1 MKQTIGGGRH
11 YDRGPGQIFG
21 RPLALKGFQGVCL
34 VPFLIPS
41 AVVFLKIL
49 KVLGSRNL
57 LLVLHLRVLW
67 WWFMGCMVVVYGMY
81 GGGLW
86 DVWWWFMGCG
96 ENLQGD

>member
-1 MKQTIGGGRH
+1 MWMYQSQNSRADFWQTSCAQRL
-11 YDRGPGQIFG
+11 PG
-21 RPLALKGFQGVCL
+21 CL

-96 ENLQGD
+96 ENLQDD

>member
-1 MKQTIGGGRH
+1 VKNWDGSISKKA
-11 YDRGPGQIFG
+11 GQILG
-21 RPLALKGFQGVCL
+21 RPLALKGFQGVFL

-86 DVWWWFMGCG
+86 DVVRIYRTI
-96 ENLQGD
+96 EK